1 MPGHASPGVF
11 PGDDAGPAAAAALP
25 NQFVTFSCA
34 GRAYGLDVMTVREIR
49 SWSPVTALPQ
59 QPFGAQGVLDIR
71 GSTVQ
76 VFDLATLL
84 GGSAGGDVASP
95 VVLVVSLAHVDV
107 GLVVD
112 AVSDIIFAGPDD
124 IRSPPKSSR
133 SLVTALVRNEDRLVG
148 ILDLGALF
156 PREAG
161 GEIAFD

>member
-1 MPGHASPGVF
+1 MPGNASPGVF
-11 PGDDAGPAAAAALP
+11 PGEDAGPVAAAVMP

-84 GGSAGGDVASP
+84 GGSAGGDAASP
-95 VVLVVSLAHVDV
+95 VVLVVSLARVDV

-112 AVSDIIFAGPDD
+112 AVSDIIFAAPEDLKA
-124 IRSPPKSSR
+124 PPKSSR
-133 SLVTALVRNEDRLVG
+133 ALVTALVRNEDRLVG

-156 PREAG
+156 P
-161 GEIAFD
+161 GEPEGDIV